1 MLWVK
6 RGDVEAMQKA
16 RNRASYLV
24 KYETKQHDGSGQRNY
39 GCSRGVGRLLDG
51 SACQHNV
58 TGLEGKKLT
67 HISDQRNDFMDHVRS
82 RTKLVYSEYLSAQT
96 GARIYLKPENMQHAD

>member
-1 MLWVK
+1 MYLTSCMSVSYTHLAVLWIK

-39 GCSRGVGRLLDG
+39 GCSRGPGRLLDG
-51 SACQHNV
+51 
-58 TGLEGKKLT
+58 
-67 HISDQRNDFMDHVRS
+67 R
-82 RTKLVYSEYLSAQT
+82 
-96 GARIYLKPENMQHAD
+96 

>member
-24 KYETKQHDGSGQRNY
+24 KYETKQHDGSGNVIMVAVV
-39 GCSRGVGRLLDG
+39 GWGVYWMAGEPCKT
-51 SACQHNV
+51 A
-58 TGLEGKKLT
+58 
-67 HISDQRNDFMDHVRS
+67 SD
-82 RTKLVYSEYLSAQT
+82 A
-96 GARIYLKPENMQHAD
+96 